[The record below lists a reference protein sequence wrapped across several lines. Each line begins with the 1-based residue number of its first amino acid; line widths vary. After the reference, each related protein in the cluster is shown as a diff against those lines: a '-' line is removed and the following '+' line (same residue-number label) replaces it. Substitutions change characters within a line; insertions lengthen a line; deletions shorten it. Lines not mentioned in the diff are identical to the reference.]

1 MYKLDIR
8 VDAKEAAATEW
19 RRSLERDRQA
29 RIFNTRERTI
39 GVDLGSLENQVTEKR
54 QRELEERQR
63 HEAFA
68 QEMITQDKVVE
79 LLQQRQEKDL
89 KQLNKN
95 DSFWNAN
102 FRWRGLEYEKRRKLQ
117 QEQIR
122 EWTAAQTAEKEHTL
136 QEEKHADRLY
146 HLKACELDQR
156 AVDLASA
163 DEDTRRNITVATK
176 EYNLA
181 LGKEKAGQKQ
191 QEMAQEQDDN
201 FTELC
206 NHVHG
211 DMLTEN
217 PAVAQSAFGLHRVIP
232 DRWKGMSPRQV
243 EEVRRTQE
251 QQKLE
256 KQGAFAHV
264 VCKKAVGSVV
274 RVSGKEMEE
283 DEQSDDSSGSESE
296 LQERAEQL
304 QAAVDGNPYHY
315 DNHVQLIGLLRQ
327 LGDLDGARKARN
339 AMSEAFPLT
348 EGMWLGWIRDELP
361 LVSIPEASLELRQL
375 FERATEDYLSVEVW
389 LQYVQFTMDQMSV
402 VSEGV
407 AFPRDVCE
415 RAIVR
420 CGLHVSKAGE
430 LWDMYRGFEIAL
442 LKSLQE
448 MQQNSTEDDNL
459 KPQVEAQFER
469 VDKLFKR
476 QLAVPLIGQSHSPT
490 ITHTA

>member
-348 EGMWLGWIRDELP
+348 E
-361 LVSIPEASLELRQL
+361 A
-375 FERATEDYLSVEVW
+375 VEVW

-476 QLAVPLIGQSHSPT
+476 QLAVPLIGMQDTFEQYRQFSDSSIAEGGLPAYEMALKRLE
-490 ITHTA
+490 ILLPFENELVS